1 MAIKATDLEKQVKDA
16 FKKYNGG
23 DYKNEMKTPKHLK
36 ILGDEMKKYF
46 EENTEI
52 SYGWAAVLP
61 PPASTPDP
69 VVKFD
74 SKVKFP
80 TFDLT
85 PARDLITLALLV
97 QTSILGGIIN
107 HASGFA
113 VTPGTYLMK
122 TPLVFPQIADCNL
135 ADSALLTC
143 IFSPTCIWVL
153 TLINPA
159 PLPGTH
165 GPYTGA
171 TTGMVIK

>member
-1 MAIKATDLEKQVKDA
+1 MAINANDLDKQIKDA
-16 FKKYNGG
+16 FKSYNEGT
-23 DYKNEMKTPKHLK
+23 YKNEMNSPKHLK

-46 EENTEI
+46 EKNIEI

-74 SKVKFP
+74 STVKFP

-85 PARDLITLALLV
+85 AARELVTLAALV
-97 QTSILGGIIN
+97 QASILGGIIN
-107 HASGFA
+107 HATGFT
-113 VTPGTYLMK
+113 VTPGSFIMK
-122 TPLVFPQIADCNL
+122 SPLSFPQTKNAE
-135 ADSALLTC
+135 SAMFSC
-143 IFSPTCIWVL
+143 IVSPTCVWVL

-165 GPYTGA
+165 GPYSGA
-171 TTGMVIK
+171 TAGMGIK